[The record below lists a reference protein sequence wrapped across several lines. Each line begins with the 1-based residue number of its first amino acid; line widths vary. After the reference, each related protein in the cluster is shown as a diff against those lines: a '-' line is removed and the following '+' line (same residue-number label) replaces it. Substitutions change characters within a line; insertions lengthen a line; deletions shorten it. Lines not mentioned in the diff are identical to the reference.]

1 MKPTDLRK
9 LRPDELD
16 ARVADLRDTLFNM
29 NVKHQTGQL
38 ESNSSLR
45 TTRRDLARALTIQ
58 AERKRAE

>member
-1 MKPTDLRK
+1 MTPSDLRK
-9 LRPDELD
+9 LRPEELD

-38 ESNSSLR
+38 ESSASLR

-58 AERKRAE
+58 AERRRAE